1 MNSLKNEATNCERT
15 VRALATGDALTL
27 AEESMLEKH
36 LAGCADCRREAAH
49 YRQLHQQLALL
60 PVPEPD
66 GPKMQ
71 ADFQAMLAGYERAQ
85 SEASPSVPDWLRG
98 WFQVAWTSPLAGRLA
113 FGLGMLLVGLAAGYW
128 FAPKTGGPVL
138 PESMAGAGETGGRQ
152 DMVLTLISQSSA
164 TDRLKA
170 VGYTSELQQADERV
184 IKALLFTLNH
194 DENVNVR
201 LVTVEAL
208 SRFADDPTVR
218 EGLVRSIM
226 QQESPL
232 VQVAL
237 ADAMVALH
245 EKRSVAPLR
254 ELLGR
259 QGTDVYVKEKL
270 KSSIRVLL

>member
-1 MNSLKNEATNCERT
+1 MNSLENEAISCERT
-15 VRALATGDALTL
+15 VLALATGDALTP
-27 AEESMLEKH
+27 AEEGMLEKH
-36 LAGCADCRREAAH
+36 LAGCADCRREAVH
-49 YRQLHQQLALL
+49 YRQLHRQLAVL

-66 GPKMQ
+66 GAKMQ
-71 ADFQAMLAGYERAQ
+71 ADFQAMLAGYRQERTKT
-85 SEASPSVPDWLRG
+85 SPPALAWLRN
-98 WFQVAWTSPLAGRLA
+98 WFELAWASPLAGRLA
-113 FGLGMLLVGLAAGYW
+113 FGIAMLLTGGAAGYW
-128 FAPKTGGPVL
+128 FAPKTAEP
-138 PESMAGAGETGGRQ
+138 AGTEQIADAGESGRR

-170 VGYTSELQQADERV
+170 VGYTSDLQQADDRV

-208 SRFADDPTVR
+208 FRFADDPAVR
-218 EGLVRSIM
+218 EGLVRSIA

-254 ELLGR
+254 ELLRR

-270 KSSIRVLL
+270 ESSIRVLL

>member
-1 MNSLKNEATNCERT
+1 MNSLKNEATNCEWA
-15 VRALATGDALTL
+15 VLALATGDALTP

-36 LAGCADCRREAAH
+36 LAGCADCRREVAL
-49 YRQLHQQLALL
+49 YRQLGAL

-85 SEASPSVPDWLRG
+85 SEASPSALEWLRG
-98 WFQVAWTSPLAGRLA
+98 WFQMAWTSPLAGRLA

-128 FAPKTGGPVL
+128 FAPKTGSAVL
-138 PESMAGAGETGGRQ
+138 PERVAGAGETGGRQ

-226 QQESPL
+226 QQESPM

-237 ADAMVALH
+237 ADAMVLLH

-259 QGTDVYVKEKL
+259 QGTNVYVKEKL
-270 KSSIRVLL
+270 ESSIRVLL

>member
-1 MNSLKNEATNCERT
+1 MNSLENEAISCERT
-15 VRALATGDALTL
+15 VLALATGDALTP
-27 AEESMLEKH
+27 AEEGMLEKH
-36 LAGCADCRREAAH
+36 LAGCADCRREAVH
-49 YRQLHQQLALL
+49 YRQLHRQLAVL

-66 GPKMQ
+66 GMKMQ
-71 ADFQAMLAGYERAQ
+71 ADFQAMLAGYGPERTKT
-85 SEASPSVPDWLRG
+85 SPSALAWLRN
-98 WFQVAWTSPLAGRLA
+98 WFELACTSPLAGRLA
-113 FGLGMLLVGLAAGYW
+113 FGIAMLLIGGAAGYW
-128 FAPKTGGPVL
+128 FAPKTAEP
-138 PESMAGAGETGGRQ
+138 AGTEQMTDAGESGRR

-170 VGYTSELQQADERV
+170 VGYTSDLQQVDERV

-208 SRFADDPTVR
+208 FRFADDPAVR
-218 EGLVRSIM
+218 EGLVRSIA

-254 ELLGR
+254 ELLRR

-270 KSSIRVLL
+270 ESSIRVLL

>member
-1 MNSLKNEATNCERT
+1 MNSLENEATNCERT
-15 VRALATGDALTL
+15 VLALATGEALNP

-36 LAGCADCRREAAH
+36 LAGCADCRREAALYGQMH
-49 YRQLHQQLALL
+49 RQLATL

-66 GPKMQ
+66 EPKMQ
-71 ADFQAMLAGYERAQ
+71 ADFQAMLAGYQRAQ
-85 SEASPSVPDWLRG
+85 QNTSPSPLEWLRN
-98 WFQVAWTSPLAGRLA
+98 WFDLAWTSPLAGRLA
-113 FGLGMLLVGLAAGYW
+113 FGLGMLLLGWGAGYW
-128 FAPKTGGPVL
+128 FAPRTGSPAAPAPV
-138 PESMAGAGETGGRQ
+138 AIAGETPRQ

-184 IKALLFTLNH
+184 IQALLFTLNH

-208 SRFADDPTVR
+208 FRFADEPAVR
-218 EGLVRSIM
+218 EGLVRSIA

-232 VQVAL
+232 VQLAL
-237 ADAMVALH
+237 ADVMVALQ

-254 ELLGR
+254 ELLRR
-259 QGTDVYVKEKL
+259 QGTDFYVKEKL
-270 KSSIRVLL
+270 ESSIRVLL

>member
-1 MNSLKNEATNCERT
+1 ME
-15 VRALATGDALTL
+15 
-27 AEESMLEKH
+27 
-36 LAGCADCRREAAH
+36 
-49 YRQLHQQLALL
+49 
-60 PVPEPD
+60 
-66 GPKMQ
+66 
-71 ADFQAMLAGYERAQ
+71 ADFRAMLAGYERAQ
-85 SEASPSVPDWLRG
+85 QQASPSPLEWLRG
-98 WFQVAWTSPLAGRLA
+98 WFEVTWMSPLAGRLA
-113 FGLGMLLVGLAAGYW
+113 FGLVMLLLGWGAGYW
-128 FAPKTGGPVL
+128 FAPRTGGPAPDAPVA
-138 PESMAGAGETGGRQ
+138 SAGETGRQ
-152 DMVLTLISQSSA
+152 DMVLTLISQASA

-208 SRFADDPTVR
+208 FRFAADPAVR
-218 EGLVRSIM
+218 EGLVRSIP

-232 VQVAL
+232 VQIAL

-254 ELLGR
+254 ELLRR

-270 KSSIRVLL
+270 ESSIRVLL